1 MTFDPRLYDEAF
13 VWIWL
18 PDATSPIVAGRLS
31 VRDQRV
37 AFNYGR
43 SYLDRPDAISLYT
56 PELPLVSG
64 LSAPEAEL
72 HIAGCIDDAAPD
84 SWGQLIVANS
94 LQMSIPNRALNA
106 EERLAFLLE
115 SGSDRIGA
123 LDFQRSPSDYQPR
136 NNSDDMQLHSLQEAA
151 EQLMRGEQLQPDLEQ
166 ALIHGSSSGGAHPKV
181 SVTLDG
187 QKYIAKFTLS
197 NTLYNLVGAE
207 FMAMRLAAL
216 CGLNVADVQLTQVDG
231 RQTLLV
237 RRFDRTPAK
246 DEGYKRKSLVSAL
259 TILGLDEMHARY
271 ASYEDLAEKIRAQF
285 KNPTPTLREL
295 FGRLVFNILCSNTDD
310 HARNHAAFWDGRALE
325 LTPAYDICPQPRTG
339 GEASQA
345 MLIAGSSRLSR
356 LSTCLQSAHTFRLS
370 QQQASDLIEAQI
382 STIGEHWQAVCDL
395 ANLPASA
402 REAFLGRQFFN
413 PYAFEDLPQNHLLVQ
428 AMRDAMRKA
437 G

>member
-166 ALIHGSSSGGAHPKV
+166 ALIRATSSGGAHPKV

-216 CGLNVADVQLTQVDG
+216 CGLNVADVELTQVDG

-285 KNPTPTLREL
+285 KKPHPHIARVVWPAGVQHPVQQHRRPRPQPCRFLGWPGAGTDPRLRHLPATQNRRRSEPGHADSGQQPFEPAVHLSAKRPHLQAVAAAGQRPDRGANQHHRRALASSLRFGQPPRQRTRSL
-295 FGRLVFNILCSNTDD
+295 FGPAVLQPLC
-310 HARNHAAFWDGRALE
+310 L
-325 LTPAYDICPQPRTG
+325 
-339 GEASQA
+339 
-345 MLIAGSSRLSR
+345 
-356 LSTCLQSAHTFRLS
+356 
-370 QQQASDLIEAQI
+370 
-382 STIGEHWQAVCDL
+382 
-395 ANLPASA
+395 
-402 REAFLGRQFFN
+402 
-413 PYAFEDLPQNHLLVQ
+413 
-428 AMRDAMRKA
+428 
-437 G
+437 